1 MTMHHLA
8 LRFSLLL
15 PLGTLAFAAVAHADT
30 VQGTAVIYAAGTQS
44 ALAAGVGGTLPDA
57 IAIKSG
63 TAAFSFAANGTVSLN
78 GGGNFNDADGNNSA
92 VASSSNSG
100 YGSIAGITAPGAGYL
115 TGVFVSSTGPSG
127 AAPVPLNFVVANG
140 FGTSFTELA
149 PLLDQVFYIGDGLTG
164 DGTGTRQ
171 TFYVPEGAGTLYLGI
186 SDAGGYNGGAGS
198 YGDNSGSFNVTA
210 TQAGSGGGGGAAA
223 VTPEPSSLALLGT
236 GMLSVVGVARR
247 RWLQRQA

>member
-1 MTMHHLA
+1 MMMHHIA

-15 PLGTLAFAAVAHADT
+15 PLGTMAFAAAAHADT

-44 ALAAGVGGTLPDA
+44 ALAAGVGGTLPTA
-57 IAIKSG
+57 IVINAG
-63 TAAFSFAANGTVSLN
+63 TTSFSFSDSGTVSLN

-92 VASSSNSG
+92 VSNSYNSG
-100 YGSIAGITAPGAGYL
+100 YGSLSGITAPGAGYL
-115 TGVFVSSTGPSG
+115 TGVFVASTGPSG
-127 AAPVPLNFVVANG
+127 AAPGALDFSVANG
-140 FGTSFTELA
+140 FGTNFPQLA

-171 TFYVPEGAGTLYLGI
+171 TFYVPTGAGILYLGI
-186 SDAGGYNGGAGS
+186 SDAGGYNGGPGS
-198 YGDNSGSFNVTA
+198 YGDNSGSFDVTA
-210 TQAGSGGGGGAAA
+210 TQAGSGGGGAAA

>member
-1 MTMHHLA
+1 MTMHHIA

-15 PLGTLAFAAVAHADT
+15 PLGIMATAAVAHADT
-30 VQGTAVIYAAGTQS
+30 VQGTAVVYAAGTQS

-57 IAIKSG
+57 IAIKAG
-63 TAAFSFAANGTVSLN
+63 TTTFTFSDSGTVSLN

-92 VASSSNSG
+92 VSNSSNSG
-100 YGSIAGITAPGAGYL
+100 YGSLAGITAPGAGYL
-115 TGVFVSSTGPSG
+115 TGVFVASGGPSG
-127 AAPVPLNFVVANG
+127 AAPGALNFSSAGG
-140 FGTSFTELA
+140 FGTNFPELA

-171 TFYVPEGAGTLYLGI
+171 KFYVPTGAGTLYLGI
-186 SDAGGYNGGAGS
+186 SDAGGYNGGPGS
-198 YGDNSGSFNVTA
+198 YGDNSGSFDVTA
-210 TQAGSGGGGGAAA
+210 TQTGSGGGGGVAA

-247 RWLQRQA
+247 KWSQRQA